1 MNVINNFS
9 NRVKI
14 LRLENQLTGTELSAM
29 FSQTK
34 SAVSSWEKR
43 GRQPSQEILIQLAV
57 YFNVSLDYLLG
68 LSDDRTPISAGTKS
82 FAEKL
87 VKQLVD
93 DDMIKDATEIDDNI
107 ISLIISALKIDIAN
121 KKKGAK

>member
-1 MNVINNFS
+1 M
-9 NRVKI
+9 
-14 LRLENQLTGTELSAM
+14 LRLETQLTGTELSAM

-43 GRQPSQEILIQLAV
+43 GRQPSQEILIKLAA
-57 YFNVSLDYLLG
+57 YFNVSLDFLLG
-68 LSDDRTPISAGTKS
+68 VSDDRTPISTDTKS

-93 DDMIKDATEIDDNI
+93 DDMISDVSEIDNNI
-107 ISLIISALKIDIAN
+107 IDLIISALKIDLAN
-121 KKKGAK
+121 KKKGTK